1 MDASIQKYLTNQNDI
16 YHMKRILTILAAIIC
31 LCSCEKQEQSHWLYN
46 MWSGEYDITM
56 TNNDTGEKEPH
67 VGIISLE
74 FSDDRSECVVQKGVT
89 DLYAVTRKTFKVYLN
104 EAEKIF
110 VLNEGDYDS
119 RILYWGQ
126 ITTAGKCTLNF
137 YSGDEL
143 VTVELVAYKL
153 E

>member
-1 MDASIQKYLTNQNDI
+1 
-16 YHMKRILTILAAIIC
+16 MKRILIILTAVIC

-56 TNNDTGEKEPH
+56 TNNDTGEQEPH
-67 VGIISLE
+67 VAGISLE
-74 FSDDRSECVVQKGVT
+74 FSDDRSECVVQKGVKDHYT
-89 DLYAVTRKTFKVYLN
+89 VTRKTYKAYLN
-104 EAEKIF
+104 ETEKTF

-126 ITTAGKCTLNF
+126 ITGSGKCTLNF
-137 YSGDEL
+137 YSGEEL
-143 VTVELVAYKL
+143 ITVELIAHKL

>member
-1 MDASIQKYLTNQNDI
+1 
-16 YHMKRILTILAAIIC
+16 MKRILTILAAIIC

-56 TNNDTGEKEPH
+56 TNNDTGEQEPH
-67 VGIISLE
+67 FAGISLE
-74 FSDDRSECVVQKGVT
+74 FSDDRSECIVHRGVKDHYT
-89 DLYAVTRKTFKVYLN
+89 VTGKTYKAYLN
-104 EAEKIF
+104 ETEKIF

-126 ITTAGKCTLNF
+126 ITPSDKCILNF

-143 VTVELVAYKL
+143 VTVDLAAHKL

>member
-1 MDASIQKYLTNQNDI
+1 
-16 YHMKRILTILAAIIC
+16 MKRILTILAALIC

-46 MWSGEYDITM
+46 MWSGEYEITM
-56 TNNDTGEKEPH
+56 TNNDTGEHEPH
-67 VGIISLE
+67 VGVISLE
-74 FSDDRSECVVQKGVT
+74 FSDDRSECIVQGGVKDHYT
-89 DLYAVTRKTFKVYLN
+89 VTKKIYKAYLN
-104 EAEKIF
+104 ETEKIF

-126 ITTAGKCTLNF
+126 ITAAGKCILNF

-143 VTVELVAYKL
+143 VTVELAAHKL

>member
-1 MDASIQKYLTNQNDI
+1 
-16 YHMKRILTILAAIIC
+16 MKRILTILAAIIC

-56 TNNDTGEKEPH
+56 TNNDTGEQEPH
-67 VGIISLE
+67 IAGISLE
-74 FSDDRSECVVQKGVT
+74 FSDDRSECVVQKSVKDHYT
-89 DLYAVTRKTFKVYLN
+89 VTRKTYKAYLN
-104 EAEKIF
+104 ETEKIF

-126 ITTAGKCTLNF
+126 KTPSGKCILNF

-143 VTVELVAYKL
+143 VTVELAAHKL

>member
-1 MDASIQKYLTNQNDI
+1 MN
-16 YHMKRILTILAAIIC
+16 RILTILAVIMC

-67 VGIISLE
+67 VGTISLE
-74 FSDDRSECVVQKGVT
+74 FYEDRSECVVQKGVK
-89 DLYAVTRKTFKVYLN
+89 DLYAVTRTTYKAYLN
-104 EAEKIF
+104 ETEKIF

-143 VTVELVAYKL
+143 VTVELAAHKL

>member
-1 MDASIQKYLTNQNDI
+1 
-16 YHMKRILTILAAIIC
+16 MKRILTILATIIC

-67 VGIISLE
+67 VGTISLE
-74 FSDDRSECVVQKGVT
+74 FYEDRSECVVQKGVK
-89 DLYAVTRKTFKVYLN
+89 DLYAVTRTTYKAYLN
-104 EAEKIF
+104 ETEKIF

-126 ITTAGKCTLNF
+126 ITADGKCTLNF
-137 YSGDEL
+137 YRGEEL
-143 VTVELVAYKL
+143 TTVNLIPYKL
-153 E
+153 K

>member
-1 MDASIQKYLTNQNDI
+1 
-16 YHMKRILTILAAIIC
+16 MKRILTILAALVC

-46 MWSGEYDITM
+46 IWSGEYDITM
-56 TNNDTGEKEPH
+56 TNNDTGEQEPH
-67 VGIISLE
+67 IAGISLE
-74 FSDDRSECVVQKGVT
+74 FSDDRSECVVHRGVKDHYT
-89 DLYAVTRKTFKVYLN
+89 VTGKTYKAYLN
-104 EAEKIF
+104 EIDKIF

-126 ITTAGKCTLNF
+126 IITGGKCILNF

-143 VTVELVAYKL
+143 VTVELAAHKL

>member
-1 MDASIQKYLTNQNDI
+1 
-16 YHMKRILTILAAIIC
+16 
-31 LCSCEKQEQSHWLYN
+31 

-67 VGIISLE
+67 VGVISLE
-74 FSDDRSECVVQKGVT
+74 FSDDRSECVVQGGVK
-89 DLYAVTRKTFKVYLN
+89 DLYAVTRNTYKVYLN
-104 EAEKIF
+104 ETEKIF

-126 ITTAGKCTLNF
+126 ITSGGKCILNF
-137 YSGDEL
+137 YRDEEL
-143 VTVELVAYKL
+143 ITVELVAHKL

>member
-1 MDASIQKYLTNQNDI
+1 
-16 YHMKRILTILAAIIC
+16 MKRILIILAAIVW

-56 TNNDTGEKEPH
+56 TNNDTGEHEPH
-67 VGIISLE
+67 VGVISLE
-74 FSDDRSECVVQKGVT
+74 FSDDRSECTVHKGVK
-89 DLYAVTRKTFKVYLN
+89 DHYAVTRKTYKAYLN
-104 EAEKIF
+104 EIEKIF

-126 ITTAGKCTLNF
+126 ITPSGKCILNF
-137 YSGDEL
+137 SSGDEL
-143 VTVELVAYKL
+143 VTVELAAHKL

>member
-1 MDASIQKYLTNQNDI
+1 M
-16 YHMKRILTILAAIIC
+16 MKRIIFIIAVAFC
-31 LCSCEKQEQSHWLYN
+31 LCACEKQQSHWLYN

-56 TNNDTGEKEPH
+56 TNNDTGEHEPH
-67 VGIISLE
+67 VAGISLE
-74 FSDDRSECVVQKGVT
+74 FSDDRSECIVQRGVKDHYT
-89 DLYAVTRKTFKVYLN
+89 VTRKTYKAYLN
-104 EAEKIF
+104 EIEKIF

-126 ITTAGKCTLNF
+126 ITTAGKSTLNF

-143 VTVELVAYKL
+143 VTVELAAHKL

>member
-1 MDASIQKYLTNQNDI
+1 M
-16 YHMKRILTILAAIIC
+16 AAIIC

-46 MWSGEYDITM
+46 VWSGEYDITM

-67 VGIISLE
+67 VGVISLE
-74 FSDDRSECVVQKGVT
+74 FSDDRSECVVQKGVA
-89 DLYAVTRKTFKVYLN
+89 DLYAVTRKTFKAYLN

-126 ITTAGKCTLNF
+126 ITSGGKCILNF
-137 YSGDEL
+137 YRGEEL
-143 VTVELVAYKL
+143 ITVELVAHKL

>member
-1 MDASIQKYLTNQNDI
+1 
-16 YHMKRILTILAAIIC
+16 MKRTLAIIAAIIC

-67 VGIISLE
+67 VGVISLE
-74 FSDDRSECVVQKGVT
+74 FSDDRSECVVQKGVK
-89 DLYAVTRKTFKVYLN
+89 DLFAVTRNIYKVYLN
-104 EAEKIF
+104 ETEKIF

-126 ITTAGKCTLNF
+126 ITSGGKCTLNF
-137 YSGDEL
+137 YSGEEL
-143 VTVELVAYKL
+143 VTVELVAHKL

>member
-1 MDASIQKYLTNQNDI
+1 
-16 YHMKRILTILAAIIC
+16 MKRILTILAAMIC

-46 MWSGEYDITM
+46 MWSGKYDITM

-67 VGIISLE
+67 VGVISLE
-74 FSDDRSECVVQKGVT
+74 FSDDRSECVVQKGVA
-89 DLYAVTRKTFKVYLN
+89 DLYAVTRKTFKAYLN

-126 ITTAGKCTLNF
+126 ITADGKCTLNF
-137 YSGDEL
+137 YRGEEL
-143 VTVELVAYKL
+143 TTVNLIPYKL
-153 E
+153 Q

>member
-1 MDASIQKYLTNQNDI
+1 MIFLKSAEAKLLLT
-16 YHMKRILTILAAIIC
+16 
-31 LCSCEKQEQSHWLYN
+31 SHWLYD

-67 VGIISLE
+67 VGVISLE
-74 FSDDRSECVVQKGVT
+74 FSDDRSECVVVGGVK
-89 DLYAVTRKTFKVYLN
+89 DLFAVTRTTYKAYLN

-110 VLNEGDYDS
+110 FLNEGDYDS

-126 ITTAGKCTLNF
+126 ITSGGKCILNF
-137 YSGDEL
+137 YRDEEL
-143 VTVELVAYKL
+143 ITVELLAHKL